1 MPHVAHALIHVVLR
15 LGEVVVAGV
24 VRVIDRIIMNVHFTL
39 QFMGDFS

>member
-1 MPHVAHALIHVVLR
+1 MSHVAHALIHVVLR
-15 LGEVVVAGV
+15 LGEVVARV